1 MPDHNTAETSGS
13 SEEILAKTIDAL
25 RQDEATDISLLEILT
40 NHILTPSP
48 VADVVD
54 VAVKAIEALAVGRGE
69 KVD

>member
-1 MPDHNTAETSGS
+1 MPDHNTADIGGS

-40 NHILTPSP
+40 KHILTSSP
-48 VADVVD
+48 VSDAVD
-54 VAVKAIEALAVGRGE
+54 VAVKDIETLAVGRAQ

>member
-1 MPDHNTAETSGS
+1 MPDHNTAETGGNF
-13 SEEILAKTIDAL
+13 EEILAKTIDAL

-40 NHILTPSP
+40 KHILTPSP

-54 VAVKAIEALAVGRGE
+54 LAVKDIEALAVERGK

>member
-1 MPDHNTAETSGS
+1 MPDNNTAETGGS

-40 NHILTPSP
+40 KHILTSSP

-54 VAVKAIEALAVGRGE
+54 LAVKDIEALAIERGE

>member
-1 MPDHNTAETSGS
+1 MPDHNTAETGGS

-40 NHILTPSP
+40 KHILTSSP
-48 VADVVD
+48 VSDAVD
-54 VAVKAIEALAVGRGE
+54 VAVKDIETLAVGRAQ